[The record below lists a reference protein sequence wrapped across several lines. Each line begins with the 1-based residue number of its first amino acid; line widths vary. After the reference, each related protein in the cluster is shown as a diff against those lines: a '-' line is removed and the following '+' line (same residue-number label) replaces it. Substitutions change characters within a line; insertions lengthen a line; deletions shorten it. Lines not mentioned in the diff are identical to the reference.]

1 MSDIKIMLSCKN
13 VSIRY
18 RVGDF
23 KNIGLK
29 EWLMRR
35 ITGKYKVI
43 DFWADKDISFELHE
57 GDMLGIIGT
66 NGAGKS
72 TLLKAVTG
80 IMEPTKGR
88 IARSGKVSALL
99 ELASGFDGDL
109 TVKEN
114 AYLRGAMLGY
124 TRKFMDETYPYI
136 IEFSDKVVDECK
148 WIAPYALLMEVTG
161 YTPWLLAERM
171 KIRNA
176 VKEMNPECKIVLIV
190 DENVEKDAAK
200 QVKQAKKDGL
210 IDQFIYGSISAT
222 YLADIID
229 SL

>member
-1 MSDIKIMLSCKN
+1 MYPFYKF
-13 VSIRY
+13 Y
-18 RVGDF
+18 RKEGDA
-23 KNIGLK
+23 
-29 EWLMRR
+29 MRR
-35 ITGKYKVI
+35 IAINMQNVLFCNAI
-43 DFWADKDISFELHE
+43 ADTI
-57 GDMLGIIGT
+57 
-66 NGAGKS
+66 
-72 TLLKAVTG
+72 
-80 IMEPTKGR
+80 R
-88 IARSGKVSALL
+88 RSGNGL
-99 ELASGFDGDL
+99 EP
-109 TVKEN
+109 
-114 AYLRGAMLGY
+114 
-124 TRKFMDETYPYI
+124 YPI
-136 IEFSDKVVDECK
+136 DSPDDVVDECK

-222 YLADIID
+222 YLADIVD